1 MIMIKYL
8 IPSLFLIWSISS
20 DSSVEFSDQFD
31 GKRALKHIEN
41 QVEFGPRILSNP
53 EVKKQTLDYIEKHLT
68 PLATRITRQS
78 FSINGLEGV
87 NLWATFVRNQKNG
100 NQNRLMLGAHWDTR
114 PISEKERDHN
124 KQSQPTLGANDG
136 ASGVAVLLE
145 LARIF
150 ALNPPPIIVDLI
162 FFDLEDMGNI
172 DGLKFAIG
180 SDQFVK
186 KNSFYR
192 PSGGVILDMVC
203 DKNLEIPKELYSK
216 SKAKNLMDRIWR
228 IAEKQNAEAFLKKD
242 GTFISDDHLPFLKVG
257 IPVVDLIHYPFPEYW
272 HTTRD
277 TLDKC
282 SSDSLEAV
290 GKVVASLVY
299 D

>member
-1 MIMIKYL
+1 MHKYL
-8 IPSLFLIWSISS
+8 ITSLFLIWSMSANCS
-20 DSSVEFSDQFD
+20 DLFSDQFD
-31 GKRALKHIEN
+31 GERALKHIQN
-41 QVEFGPRILSNP
+41 QIEFGPRILSNP
-53 EVKKQTLDYIEKHLT
+53 EAKKQTLDYMEEHLR
-68 PLATRITRQS
+68 PFATRTTRQS
-78 FSINGLEGV
+78 FSFKDLEGV
-87 NLWATFVRNQKNG
+87 NLWATFVSDHQNA

-114 PISEKERDHN
+114 PISEKESDHN
-124 KQSQPTLGANDG
+124 KRGQPTLGANDG

-150 ALNPPPIIVDLI
+150 ALNPPPVTVDLI

-180 SDQFVK
+180 SHQFVK

-216 SKAKNLMDRIWR
+216 NQAKNLMDRVWH
-228 IAEKQNAEAFLKKD
+228 IAEKHNAKAFLKTD
-242 GTFISDDHLPFLKVG
+242 GTFITDDHLPFLKVG
-257 IPVVDLIHYPFPEYW
+257 IPVVDLIHYPFPDYW

-282 SSDSLEAV
+282 NSYSLQTV

>member
-1 MIMIKYL
+1 MHKYL
-8 IPSLFLIWSISS
+8 ITSLFLIWSMSANCS
-20 DSSVEFSDQFD
+20 DLFSDQFD
-31 GKRALKHIEN
+31 GERALKHIQN
-41 QVEFGPRILSNP
+41 QIEFGPRILSNP
-53 EVKKQTLDYIEKHLT
+53 EAKKQTLDYMEEHLR
-68 PLATRITRQS
+68 PFATRTTRQS
-78 FSINGLEGV
+78 FSFKDLEGV
-87 NLWATFVRNQKNG
+87 NLWATFVSDHQNA

-114 PISEKERDHN
+114 PISEKESDHN
-124 KQSQPTLGANDG
+124 KRGQPTLG
-136 ASGVAVLLE
+136 VLLE

-150 ALNPPPIIVDLI
+150 ALNPPPVTVDLI

-180 SDQFVK
+180 SHQFVK

-216 SKAKNLMDRIWR
+216 NQAKNLMDRIWH
-228 IAEKQNAEAFLKKD
+228 IAEKQNAKAFLKTD
-242 GTFISDDHLPFLKVG
+242 GTFITDDHLPFLKVG
-257 IPVVDLIHYPFPEYW
+257 IPVVDLIHYPFPDYW

-282 SSDSLEAV
+282 NSYSLETV